1 MVIDSSAILAVL
13 FGEPEADA
21 YIEALA
27 APDRKFMSAVNKL
40 EAVIAVE
47 ARKGAEGA
55 AALVGLLAAAEIE
68 IIPFDSGQAEIA
80 MAAWWQYGRGRHP
93 AGLNLGDCAAYALAS
108 TLNDA
113 LLFKGG
119 NFPRTDLASA
129 AIAPAPVA
137 PAAAA
142 PAPPK

>member
-1 MVIDSSAILAVL
+1 MVIDSSAILAIL
-13 FGEPEADA
+13 FGEPEADTF
-21 YIEALA
+21 IEALA

-40 EAVIAVE
+40 EAMIVVE

-55 AALVGLLAAAEIE
+55 VALVGLLAAAEIE

-80 MAAWWQYGRGRHP
+80 MAAWRRYGRGRHQ

-119 NFPRTDLASA
+119 DFSQTD
-129 AIAPAPVA
+129 IAVA
-137 PAAAA
+137 MSE
-142 PAPPK
+142 

>member
-1 MVIDSSAILAVL
+1 MVIDSSAILAIL
-13 FGEPEADA
+13 FGEPEADTF
-21 YIEALA
+21 IEALA
-27 APDRKFMSAVNKL
+27 APDRKFISAVNKL
-40 EAVIAVE
+40 EAMIVVE

-55 AALVGLLAAAEIE
+55 VALVGLLAAAEIE

-80 MAAWWQYGRGRHP
+80 MAAWRRYGRGRHQ

-119 NFPRTDLASA
+119 DFSQTD
-129 AIAPAPVA
+129 IAVA
-137 PAAAA
+137 MSE
-142 PAPPK
+142 

>member
-1 MVIDSSAILAVL
+1 MVVDSSALLAIL

-21 YIEALA
+21 FIEALA

-40 EAVIAVE
+40 EAMIVVE

-55 AALVGLLAAAEIE
+55 VALVGLLAAAEIE

-80 MAAWWQYGRGRHP
+80 MAAWRRYGRGRHQ

-119 NFPRTDLASA
+119 DFSQTD
-129 AIAPAPVA
+129 IAVA
-137 PAAAA
+137 MSE
-142 PAPPK
+142 